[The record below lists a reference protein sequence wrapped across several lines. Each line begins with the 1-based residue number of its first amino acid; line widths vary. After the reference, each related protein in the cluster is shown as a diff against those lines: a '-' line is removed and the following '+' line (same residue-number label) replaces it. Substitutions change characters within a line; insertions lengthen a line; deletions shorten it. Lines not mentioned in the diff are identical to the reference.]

1 MQNWEGC
8 KWMSGLIRLENRS
21 VIEIGGDDTHD
32 FLQGILTNDIDGA
45 KQGAAIY
52 AGLLTPQGKLLFDFL
67 IVEHEGAYLVDVEK
81 SQVDDLLKRLMF
93 YRLRAKVDLNARP
106 QAVICASTMGNSE
119 ASSDAISYA
128 DPRYEKMGSRVI
140 MLNGDEESCAANTD
154 KWLAHRIKHGLPEAP
169 GDFMHGSCFPHDIA
183 MDQLN
188 GIGFNKGC
196 YVGQEVVSRMQHRGT
211 ARKRPMIINAQ
222 GALPGVPS
230 DIKADGATIGRLG
243 SAFGQQ
249 GLAEIRLDRAVK
261 ALEADKV
268 FDVDGTQVELF
279 RPAWASYGEEFPK
292 AV

>member
-21 VIEIGGDDTHD
+21 VIEIGGEEARD
-32 FLQGILTNDIDGA
+32 FLQGILTNDIDGT

-67 IVEHEGAYLVDVEK
+67 IVKHDGTYLVDVEK

-93 YRLRAKVDLNARP
+93 YKLRAKVDLNALP
-106 QAVICASTMGNSE
+106 QAAICASLEGNTE
-119 ASSDAISYA
+119 ANNDAISYA
-128 DPRYEKMGSRVI
+128 DPRYEKMGSRV
-140 MLNGDEESCAANTD
+140 MRLDGGDESCAPNTD
-154 KWLAHRIKHGLPEAP
+154 KWLAHRIRHGLPEAP
-169 GDFMHGSCFPHDIA
+169 VDFVHGNCFPHDIA

-188 GIGFNKGC
+188 GIGFKKGC

-211 ARKRPMIINAQ
+211 ARKRPMIVKAQ
-222 GALPGVPS
+222 GELLDVPS

-243 SAFGQQ
+243 SAFDQQ

-261 ALEADKV
+261 ALEAGKL
-268 FDVDGTQVELF
+268 FDVNGTQVELF
-279 RPAWASYGEEFPK
+279 CPAWASYGDEFPK
-292 AV
+292 AQ